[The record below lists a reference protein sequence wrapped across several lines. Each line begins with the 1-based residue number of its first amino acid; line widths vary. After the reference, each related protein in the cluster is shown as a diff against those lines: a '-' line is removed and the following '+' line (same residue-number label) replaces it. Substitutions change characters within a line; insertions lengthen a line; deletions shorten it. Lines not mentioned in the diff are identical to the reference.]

1 MLLHLAG
8 SSISSTQQDDRG
20 EKETDAGWQV
30 PGELQV
36 SPTDLLKELLCTRP
50 SSGNQ
55 RRLRHGPCL
64 QPHCRVKYL
73 ESMLLHY
80 YFDSHRQKSK
90 QVRMNED
97 GSITVLACFVIH

>member
-36 SPTDLLKELLCTRP
+36 SPTDLLKGITMYQAQLW
-50 SSGNQ
+50 
-55 RRLRHGPCL
+55 
-64 QPHCRVKYL
+64 
-73 ESMLLHY
+73 
-80 YFDSHRQKSK
+80 KSK
-90 QVRMNED
+90 KAKTWSLPASSLQGKVFR
-97 GSITVLACFVIH
+97 IYAAALLF